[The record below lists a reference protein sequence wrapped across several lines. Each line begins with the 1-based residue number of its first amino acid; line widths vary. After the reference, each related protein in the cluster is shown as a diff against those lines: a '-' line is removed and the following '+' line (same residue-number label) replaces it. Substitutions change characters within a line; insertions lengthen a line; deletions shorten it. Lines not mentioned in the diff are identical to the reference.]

1 MRGDPEIGC
10 GLATGRP
17 EPDVD
22 CSLTISPGDG
32 TAGSLSCKFIRT
44 VDRRRPVWEKELED
58 LCGCSCWSPAFMVAA
73 ACSDMEAERGD
84 LVDDSLRGIE
94 LSLSSGDAIMIVEV
108 VGIGAVCFVIGRYF
122 YRYNNLF
129 VLDRFTCKK

>member
-1 MRGDPEIGC
+1 
-10 GLATGRP
+10 
-17 EPDVD
+17 
-22 CSLTISPGDG
+22 
-32 TAGSLSCKFIRT
+32 
-44 VDRRRPVWEKELED
+44 
-58 LCGCSCWSPAFMVAA
+58 MVAA

-94 LSLSSGDAIMIVEV
+94 LWLSGGDAIMIVEV

-129 VLDRFTCKK
+129 VSSMFACKM